1 MTLKD
6 LLHFNKSLISSF
18 IPINESGG
26 HKNLSVCQYQWH
38 FCQKILN
45 FRVLVVRVR
54 WQNKS
59 LRTKCFFSSF
69 PSFSVKMWDG
79 RKLQEM
85 ESRYYHKWT
94 SDYFFFFFLFFWQHK
109 TPRATFYSTM
119 NSLNFIIFL
128 IQFTI
133 LILR

>member
-94 SDYFFFFFLFFWQHK
+94 SDYFFLFLTTQNTTCHFLLNNEFFK
-109 TPRATFYSTM
+109 FYY
-119 NSLNFIIFL
+119 FL
-128 IQFTI
+128 IQITN